1 MFLSWSMKVLIF
13 SPKSEDQAFVS
24 VFETT
29 KHRQSWLLKT
39 QKQRRS
45 VFKKE
50 NTFLQTMES
59 EIFLHA
65 THYLAGNFK
74 TGFILNSSNTPQTF
88 FYLFSKEWKQKNI
101 RNTAEMRL
109 FYACP
114 PPKEKI
120 TAIQS
125 FFSGKCTFGAIFIK
139 FVVDRK
145 NLEDLSY
152 SRRYILPIS

>member
-1 MFLSWSMKVLIF
+1 MKVLIF

-88 FYLFSKEWKQKNI
+88 FYLFSKEWPSGSKKTSETRRKWACFMHVPHQKRKSLPFSHFFRKVHFWCN
-101 RNTAEMRL
+101 
-109 FYACP
+109 FYQVCGRQ
-114 PPKEKI
+114 E
-120 TAIQS
+120 
-125 FFSGKCTFGAIFIK
+125 
-139 FVVDRK
+139 
-145 NLEDLSY
+145 E
-152 SRRYILPIS
+152 SRRLELLPEVYSSYLISD

>member
-1 MFLSWSMKVLIF
+1 MT
-13 SPKSEDQAFVS
+13 A
-24 VFETT
+24 
-29 KHRQSWLLKT
+29 
-39 QKQRRS
+39 
-45 VFKKE
+45 KE
-50 NTFLQTMES
+50 NLTFCRMFRIIHNHFYHRDTFILLQILES
-59 EIFLHA
+59 AHA
-65 THYLAGNFK
+65 THNFYLAGNSK
-74 TGFILNSSNTPQTF
+74 TSFILNTSTSTPQTF

-152 SRRYILPIS
+152 CRRYILPIS